1 MLLLLPLLSLS
12 ALWGFALN
20 LTVGDGMALL
30 RANTLYQTVGLT
42 STDLG
47 LQLQAERTRSSMVVS
62 SRVITSGMGEQRA
75 RTDRSVEAFKKA
87 AAGDEAVTPEL
98 RNSLDELLRRLD
110 GLPSVRSGV
119 DGGQQSRLN
128 VVSSYNQIL
137 DSVFLVYTQMTAV
150 PDLPI
155 FQQAAA
161 MQGMGNAHEMIAR
174 ENALVSG
181 ALVDNRMSQEERRA
195 FGEYVTTRRFLHNRG
210 VASLDAELSGPY
222 RDTFRSSVFERFTEL
237 ERAVAGGTGDF
248 LPPEAAAWKASV
260 SEVSARLDKVN
271 AAAAR
276 MLADRAQGVATD
288 VLIRIV
294 IAGGVGLIAVVAS
307 IIISVRFGRRLASEL
322 AGLRSAALELA
333 DVRLPRV
340 VERLRR
346 GEEVDVRSEAPPIQ
360 AGGSTEVHDVAHAFG
375 SVQRTAVEA
384 AVGQANLRRGVS
396 QVFVNLARR
405 KQGLLHRQLAL
416 LDSMQRRAT
425 DPDSLHD
432 LFRLDHLTTRMR
444 RHAESL
450 IILSGAAPGR
460 SWRRPVPVIDALRA
474 AIAEVED
481 YTRVNVLPVADVSL
495 DGTAVADI
503 THLVAELIEN
513 ATIYSPP
520 QTTVTVRG
528 DVVANGFAI
537 EVEDRGLGLT
547 PAEYEAVNARLA
559 DPPEFDLADSDRL
572 GLFVVGQLASRHDIQ
587 VILRGSPYGGTTAIV
602 LLPRTLM
609 AQGVPL
615 TLTAQRASY
624 TAERVDERPEGLLPS
639 QREALPSAPGGG
651 GLPRRTRAAAPAA
664 QPAQPAA
671 APSLS
676 VVTDLPAR
684 SPVPG
689 LRERP
694 GQDGGRETVRGT
706 PPGPASSPPPGA
718 LPRRGSSPAGPSR
731 PVTSPA
737 DPSSPSSSPAAPSRP
752 MSSPADPSRPVPSPA
767 GAALGTRAPRTSPA
781 PPETREAPA
790 KGGGAVTGCPAARP
804 SAVQPPAGPGG
815 LPRRV
820 RQANL
825 APQLRQEGEASAAPA
840 PKAEPC
846 EERSPEEIRAMFS
859 AFQAG
864 ARRGREEQN
873 NESPHHTTGD
883 KEDK

>member
-20 LTVGDGMALL
+20 LTIGDGISLL
-30 RANTLYQTVGLT
+30 RANTLYQTVGVT

-47 LQLQAERTRSSMVVS
+47 LQLQAERTQSSMVVS

-75 RTDRSVEAFKKA
+75 RTDRSIEAFQKA

-98 RNSLDELLRRLD
+98 RASLDELLRRLD
-110 GLPSVRSGV
+110 GLPSIRSGV
-119 DGGQQSRLN
+119 DGGQQSRLS
-128 VVSSYNQIL
+128 VLSSYNQIL
-137 DSVFLVYTQMTAV
+137 DAVFLVYTQMTAV
-150 PDLPI
+150 PDLSI

-181 ALVDNRMSQEERRA
+181 ALVDKRMSEEERRA

-237 ERAVAGGTGDF
+237 ERAVAGGTGDR
-248 LPPEAAAWKASV
+248 LPLEAAGWKASV
-260 SEVSARLDKVN
+260 NEVSTWLDKVN
-271 AAAAR
+271 ASSAR
-276 MLADRAQGVATD
+276 TLADRAQGMATD

-322 AGLRSAALELA
+322 AGLRSAALDLA

-346 GEEVDVRSEAPPIQ
+346 GEEVDVRAEAPPIQ

-375 SVQRTAVEA
+375 SVQHTAVEA

-405 KQGLLHRQLAL
+405 KQSLLHRQLAL

-460 SWRRPVPVIDALRA
+460 SWRRPVPVIDVLRA

-495 DGTAVADI
+495 DGAAVADI

-528 DVVANGFAI
+528 DVVANGFAV
-537 EVEDRGLGLT
+537 EVEDRGLGLS

-572 GLFVVGQLASRHDIQ
+572 GLFVVGQLASRHGIQ
-587 VILRGSPYGGTTAIV
+587 VILRGSPFGGTTAIV
-602 LLPRTLM
+602 LLPRALL
-609 AQGVPL
+609 AQQDKPL
-615 TLTAQRASY
+615 TLTAQRTSY
-624 TAERVDERPEGLLPS
+624 TAERVDERPEGLFEPAP
-639 QREALPSAPGGG
+639 REALPSAPGGG
-651 GLPRRTRAAAPAA
+651 GLPRRTRGAPAV
-664 QPAQPAA
+664 QPAA

-684 SPVPG
+684 APAPG
-689 LRERP
+689 LQERP
-694 GQDGGRETVRGT
+694 GQDGGGETVREA
-706 PPGPASSPPPGA
+706 PSRPASSPGD
-718 LPRRGSSPAGPSR
+718 PR
-731 PVTSPA
+731 
-737 DPSSPSSSPAAPSRP
+737 
-752 MSSPADPSRPVPSPA
+752 RPVPSPA
-767 GAALGTRAPRTSPA
+767 GAALAGARAPRTPQAGQVS
-781 PPETREAPA
+781 PETREAPSR
-790 KGGGAVTGCPAARP
+790 GGGATGCPAARP

-825 APQLRQEGEASAAPA
+825 APQLRQEGEAAPAAPAPA

-846 EERSPEEIRAMFS
+846 EERSPDEIRAMFS

-873 NESPHHTTGD
+873 DESPHHTTGD
-883 KEDK
+883 KGDK